1 MFFNKKIKCF
11 LLILLCILFI
21 IYKQYAVEIAN
32 KDVIKEIYKEDVS
45 LSQIESTLKK
55 CSDLEFELKFWSTE
69 PYYNSVEDTYYFLID
84 EKYFENY
91 TKPKIEI
98 ESEDEIYFS
107 ILSDFYN
114 KDEGLYVDSD
124 KIYDL
129 LIYDDVK
136 YNRFSFKFICIPI
149 VNITTSQEITT
160 TAQPAQVEFYM
171 EDHEDGIGTTQL
183 KSETI
188 IYVRGRSSLYYPKKQ
203 YRLKLRKDND
213 YNEVSLLGMDADE
226 DWILDSLYSDYSKIR
241 TKLAFDLWNQM
252 NSYTT
257 TNFDNDLNMEYI
269 DVYING
275 EYHGL
280 YLLKEFYDW
289 KKLRIDKNSE
299 DDSGILI
306 KGIQYG
312 EIDWNN
318 YDVAKR
324 SQDVFPFILKYPKN
338 LQDHS
343 KYWDTILPKIYN
355 NFIDRDKIT
364 EEYLQENFYV
374 HNYNDYNLLIN
385 FIYAADNFEE
395 KNVYLSMKNMQDDT
409 KVLITPWDLDMSFGY
424 MWGGSETN
432 LIEDPKTITDVSNVW
447 TKSDYF
453 NKLLKTRY
461 WDLRCYVFDMKNI
474 NNKLDSYY
482 NKIKYSVEKDNEKWL
497 RTDLETEINKVRTW
511 IEKRTEILD
520 EEFR

>member
-69 PYYNSVEDTYYFLID
+69 PYYNSIEDTYYFLID

-183 KSETI
+183 NQ
-188 IYVRGRSSLYYPKKQ
+188 KQ
-203 YRLKLRKDND
+203 
-213 YNEVSLLGMDADE
+213 
-226 DWILDSLYSDYSKIR
+226 
-241 TKLAFDLWNQM
+241 
-252 NSYTT
+252 
-257 TNFDNDLNMEYI
+257 
-269 DVYING
+269 
-275 EYHGL
+275 
-280 YLLKEFYDW
+280 
-289 KKLRIDKNSE
+289 
-299 DDSGILI
+299 
-306 KGIQYG
+306 
-312 EIDWNN
+312 
-318 YDVAKR
+318 
-324 SQDVFPFILKYPKN
+324 
-338 LQDHS
+338 
-343 KYWDTILPKIYN
+343 
-355 NFIDRDKIT
+355 
-364 EEYLQENFYV
+364 
-374 HNYNDYNLLIN
+374 
-385 FIYAADNFEE
+385 
-395 KNVYLSMKNMQDDT
+395 
-409 KVLITPWDLDMSFGY
+409 
-424 MWGGSETN
+424 
-432 LIEDPKTITDVSNVW
+432 
-447 TKSDYF
+447 
-453 NKLLKTRY
+453 
-461 WDLRCYVFDMKNI
+461 
-474 NNKLDSYY
+474 
-482 NKIKYSVEKDNEKWL
+482 
-497 RTDLETEINKVRTW
+497 
-511 IEKRTEILD
+511 
-520 EEFR
+520 